1 MAVNSNITR
10 LEFHKPLNH
19 ALWLLL
25 DGKDTDSGIQ
35 HIFHHPSLSCS
46 IGFSSRPS
54 AMKYSE
60 NIWIP
65 FCKPAHFDVLG
76 INITISPTLFMNTSS
91 SEKQYSLGSLT
102 AYLLPF
108 SNILAVVIM
117 SSSLVAKLLP
127 SIPIYNIYYD
137 IYQGQLL

>member
-10 LEFHKPLNH
+10 LEFLKPLNH
-19 ALWLLL
+19 TLWLLL
-25 DGKDTDSGIQ
+25 DDKDTDSGIQ
-35 HIFHHPSLSCS
+35 HIYHHPSLSCS

-65 FCKPAHFDVLG
+65 FCKTAHFDVLG
-76 INITISPTLFMNTSS
+76 INITISSTLFMNTSS
-91 SEKQYSLGSLT
+91 SEKQY
-102 AYLLPF
+102 
-108 SNILAVVIM
+108 ILAVVIM
-117 SSSLVAKLLP
+117 ISSLVAKLLP